1 MTGKDHLKNKA
12 RLAEVV
18 LNKKDTVSI
27 AGENFGIG
35 ALSYYTKWM
44 ISDLITKMELEDDNI
59 VTLVQAMSVN
69 IPVMAEILALAILN
83 SREQIESDA
92 LDELKFKILD
102 STNGVEWANALQVI
116 FSKLDTGFFFGLT
129 EMVKGL
135 NSMNNKAGFLSGQA
149 EKAHMEDGYQPI
161 QNMVK

>member
-102 STNGVEWANALQVI
+102 STNGVV
-116 FSKLDTGFFFGLT
+116 G
-129 EMVKGL
+129 
-135 NSMNNKAGFLSGQA
+135 
-149 EKAHMEDGYQPI
+149 
-161 QNMVK
+161 